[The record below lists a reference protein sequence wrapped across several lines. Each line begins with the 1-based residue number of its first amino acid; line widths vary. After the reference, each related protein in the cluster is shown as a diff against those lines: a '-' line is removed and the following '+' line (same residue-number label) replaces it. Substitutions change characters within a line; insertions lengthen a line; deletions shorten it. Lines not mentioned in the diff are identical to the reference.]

1 MANCIKCGKELSSTK
16 AFCEECLEV
25 MERYP
30 VPSGAP
36 LVIHQ
41 RAAAPKKAS
50 GKKKL
55 SPEEQ
60 VPKLKKL
67 VKQMTVI
74 LVLLTIALGI
84 ALGWLIREIQEPAL
98 VPDETKGQNY
108 STQPGIT
115 TIAPILTTLPET
127 TADGTVPEPT
137 T

>member
-25 MERYP
+25 MEHYP
-30 VPSGAP
+30 VPSGTP

-50 GKKKL
+50 GKKKA

-67 VKQMTVI
+67 VKQMTAI
-74 LVLLTIALGI
+74 MILLTIALGI
-84 ALGWLIREIQEPAL
+84 ALGWLIREIREPAL
-98 VPDETKGQNY
+98 VPEETKGQNY
-108 STQPGIT
+108 STQPGVT
-115 TIAPILTTLPET
+115 TAPPTTTLPDT
-127 TADGTVPEPT
+127 TPDGTTPELT